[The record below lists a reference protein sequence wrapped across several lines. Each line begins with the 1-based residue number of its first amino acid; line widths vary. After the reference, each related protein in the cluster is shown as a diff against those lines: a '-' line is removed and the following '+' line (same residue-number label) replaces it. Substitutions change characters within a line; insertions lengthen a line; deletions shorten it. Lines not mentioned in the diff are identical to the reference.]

1 MSIIDPKT
9 SDLLKHADTR
19 YTLAVEAAKRGREL
33 LEEIQQQDAAAA
45 APALKP
51 LKMAVEEINRGLLVT
66 EPAGTERAAA
76 E

>member
-1 MSIIDPKT
+1 MSIIEPKT

-33 LEEIQQQDAAAA
+33 LEEMQQQDLQATV
-45 APALKP
+45 KP
-51 LKMAVEEINRGLLVT
+51 LKMAVEEISRGLLVT
-66 EPAGTERAAA
+66 EPLNAERKP